1 MEKKY
6 LFKPI
11 VIYFFT
17 NSFSCVKF
25 QVHFKPDSE
34 LCIIHPMVQW
44 SFAYQNAR
52 KGLWEEA
59 ARDRSRFQFRLRR
72 LSDILKPI
80 LANEHR
86 NKIYTERFQDNT

>member
-1 MEKKY
+1 
-6 LFKPI
+6 
-11 VIYFFT
+11 
-17 NSFSCVKF
+17 
-25 QVHFKPDSE
+25 
-34 LCIIHPMVQW
+34 MVQW